1 MDGWG
6 PAPLTAGS
14 GVSLI
19 FVFPSLFLFWLLLLL
34 LLFFSS
40 FGGLL
45 FAMIK
50 EGVCLLS
57 PPYLPT
63 KPWFDMGNSPK
74 RHLP

>member
-14 GVSLI
+14 GVPLI
-19 FVFPSLFLFWLLLLL
+19 FVFPSLFLLL
-34 LLFFSS
+34 LLFLLLA
-40 FGGLL
+40 GLL
-45 FAMIK
+45 FAVIK
-50 EGVCLLS
+50 EGVCLPS
-57 PPYLPT
+57 PPCLPT